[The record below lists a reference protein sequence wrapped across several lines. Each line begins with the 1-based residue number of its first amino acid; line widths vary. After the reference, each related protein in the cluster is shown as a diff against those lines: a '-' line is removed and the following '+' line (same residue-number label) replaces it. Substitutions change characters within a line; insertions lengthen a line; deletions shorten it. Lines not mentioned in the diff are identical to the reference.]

1 MSSIIAQLTREL
13 NSRLSESEIND
24 LVFKEME
31 NLVNILE
38 DKLER
43 SADHKR
49 DLTITG
55 TIHGVRIMAKQIHDA
70 LAQEMN

>member
-1 MSSIIAQLTREL
+1 MASIIAQLTREL

-43 SADHKR
+43 SADQKR